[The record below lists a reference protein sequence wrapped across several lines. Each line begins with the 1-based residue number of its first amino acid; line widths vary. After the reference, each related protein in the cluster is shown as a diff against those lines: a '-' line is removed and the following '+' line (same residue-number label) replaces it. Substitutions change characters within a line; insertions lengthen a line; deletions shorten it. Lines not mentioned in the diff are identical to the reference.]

1 MSGRQKDDEALNASD
16 PSYPKT
22 ESNVIG
28 GHKAT
33 ISNPRTSE
41 EAKAHSRQVLDE
53 LHGGGETAHSAPQEK
68 DHGNVKRGLKA
79 TISNQSVS
87 DEARERAKERLEK
100 GDY

>member
-1 MSGRQKDDEALNASD
+1 MSTTKDEEALRASD

-41 EAKAHSRQVLDE
+41 EAKQHSREVLE
-53 LHGGGETAHSAPQEK
+53 QLHGGGETAHSAPEGEK

-79 TISNQSVS
+79 TISNQFVS
-87 DEARERAKERLEK
+87 DEAKERAKERLET